1 MVDVSLLD
9 GILNRTDIKD
19 WFNMVSIY
27 ISISALFVS
36 LVALLVTIYSVKR
49 QIKLSD
55 MNIYFNLTK
64 ELADAGQ
71 RIRLVDNDVEEKKIR
86 QFDLL
91 YLINSM
97 CHLYNRNYFYGVTK
111 DMVKIFLL
119 DYLPKFAKDEFMSQF
134 LNSQN
139 NKRAFYEIKRF
150 ACKYSIH
157 ISP

>member
-9 GILNRTDIKD
+9 GILNRTDIKG
-19 WFNMVSIY
+19 WFNMVSNY
-27 ISISALFVS
+27 ISIIALCVS
-36 LVALLVTIYSVKR
+36 LAALLVTIYFVNR

-71 RIRLVDNDVEEKKIR
+71 RIRLVNNNIEERDNR
-86 QFDLL
+86 CLDLL

-97 CHLYNRNYFYGVTK
+97 CHLYNRNYFYSVTK

-119 DYLPKFAKDEFMSQF
+119 DYLPIFAKDKFMSQF
-134 LNSQN
+134 LNSRN

-150 ACKYSIH
+150 ACKHSIH